1 MSLLSPQNEWGE
13 QAQIKYLTSHDLEE
27 AQGTCSYEFLRIW
40 DVLECSSVISI
51 DISNVLTEDN
61 FSERT

>member
-13 QAQIKYLTSHDLEE
+13 LARINYLISRKSEE
-27 AQGTCSYEFLRIW
+27 VQGTCSYEFLRVW
-40 DVLECSSVISI
+40 ELLECSSVISI

-61 FSERT
+61 FSGRT